1 MNSDPFNIL
10 VAEDNIVNQEIIVE
24 ILKLID
30 ETNVTV
36 VENGREALHAL
47 SQSHFDLVF
56 MDINMPIM
64 TGDEA
69 IRHIRQST
77 QPYSDIPIL
86 VLTANAL
93 SGQKE
98 EYIACG
104 ASDYLSKPINVDDI
118 LSKTESYMRE
128 KKAPAIA
135 SSF

>member
-1 MNSDPFNIL
+1 MNSDEFNIL
-10 VAEDNIVNQEIIVE
+10 VAEDNVVNQEIIVE
-24 ILKLID
+24 ILKLVD
-30 ETNVTV
+30 HTRVTV
-36 VENGREALHAL
+36 VENGQEALSAL
-47 SQSHFDLVF
+47 ERNRFDLVF

-69 IRHIRQST
+69 IRQIRQST
-77 QPYSDIPIL
+77 QPHRDIPIL

-118 LSKTESYMRE
+118 LSKTEYYMRE
-128 KKAPAIA
+128 KNASPLA
-135 SSF
+135 SSL